1 MHYSCQ
7 SCLQRSGLL
16 VLQPRRRLD
25 TFTFQKICSLS
36 LSACPGPSEL
46 CCALPITQPKFLGF
60 SLTEALAGTPAFRC
74 NSSSKY
80 IVCSFTSLVFLKKQN
95 SSTKCRP
102 RGEKLFCKRRH
113 TFVMKKKKKK
123 SGEKKYRKSGCGSSW
138 TFCEKTH
145 RGPSFIFI
153 S

>member
-25 TFTFQKICSLS
+25 TFTFQKICSLPP
-36 LSACPGPSEL
+36 SACPGPSEL
-46 CCALPITQPKFLGF
+46 RCALPITQPKFLGF

-80 IVCSFTSLVFLKKQN
+80 ILCSFTSLVFLKKQN

-113 TFVMKKKKKK
+113 TFGMKKKKK
-123 SGEKKYRKSGCGSSW
+123 SGERKYRKSGCGSS
-138 TFCEKTH
+138 
-145 RGPSFIFI
+145 
-153 S
+153 